1 MTEYGYME
9 NGYLRSRFI
18 EPITRNYLDEHG
30 QPQTETIS
38 VETQIAQLSPE
49 WKPVEPL
56 DQERLESG
64 GDGFIIVPQPYDA
77 GDKISYH
84 YIKKRDLKE
93 IREKIQNLK
102 DELTGSDYKI
112 IKSYE
117 AFMAGTE
124 PPYDIVSLHE
134 ERQNLRDQINELEEE
149 L

>member
-30 QPQTETIS
+30 QPQSETIS
-38 VETQIAQLSPE
+38 VESQVAQLSPE

-56 DQERLESG
+56 DPERLESG
-64 GDGFIIVPQPYDA
+64 DEEFIIVPQPYDA

-84 YIKKRDLKE
+84 YIKKRDLKG

-102 DELTGSDYKI
+102 NELSDSDYKI

-134 ERQNLRDQINELEEE
+134 ERQFLRDQINELEAQ